1 MEKILCFLNGYVEVL
16 ICGGQT
22 ERFFN
27 LCMARGIVVRNLRQN
42 KDKSFTCIFSVNHF
56 FLLGPIRRKTKVRIH
71 ILEKQGLPSVS
82 YTHLD
87 VYKRQLLDMGKGTGA
102 EGFDAFKASVEG
114 AAVSEEA
121 KEIAELYANA
131 KKAMIVFQQNVVT
144 TEAAALL
151 GDIAVVSGHI
161 GKARDGI
168 LMLKAKNNSQGLV
181 AVSYTHLDVYKRQ
194 I

>member
-71 ILEKQGLPSVS
+71 ILEK
-82 YTHLD
+82 
-87 VYKRQLLDMGKGTGA
+87 TGA
-102 EGFDAFKASVEG
+102 SFLGGKRRKKKSFFSGIFFVRNASSYAFRTYLE
-114 AAVSEEA
+114 
-121 KEIAELYANA
+121 YP
-131 KKAMIVFQQNVVT
+131 
-144 TEAAALL
+144 
-151 GDIAVVSGHI
+151 
-161 GKARDGI
+161 
-168 LMLKAKNNSQGLV
+168 
-181 AVSYTHLDVYKRQ
+181 Y
-194 I
+194 